1 MSADVSFWSPQS
13 SSLRK
18 EEIYGEKWLRFSY
31 ETLPGKL
38 GLWAMVKRAWFSRWY
53 GRKMDMPDSKK
64 KIYPFIEKYGL
75 DTSEFKDS
83 VDSFN
88 TFNQF
93 FFRHLKPE
101 SRPVIPDEQAL
112 IFPADGRHLLIPD
125 LSKTSHIYAK
135 GQKMNLEHLL
145 GCQTLANYFKSGSL
159 LISRLCPVDYHRFHF
174 PVSGKITENRLIN
187 GDLFSVNPIALRRKI
202 SIFWQNKRYLNILE
216 NDHIGK
222 IVQILIGA
230 TCVGTVH
237 FTAQENSLV
246 RKGEEFGYFSFG
258 GSCVITIFPENSVSF
273 NEELLKYS
281 AQGYECYFKMGQY
294 LGSY

>member
-1 MSADVSFWSPQS
+1 
-13 SSLRK
+13 
-18 EEIYGEKWLRFSY
+18 
-31 ETLPGKL
+31 
-38 GLWAMVKRAWFSRWY
+38 MVKRAWFSRWY
-53 GRKMDMPDSKK
+53 GRKMDTPDSKK

-75 DTSEFKDS
+75 DTSEFQDS
-83 VDSFN
+83 VDSLILLINFLQAFK
-88 TFNQF
+88 T
-93 FFRHLKPE
+93 RVC
-101 SRPVIPDEQAL
+101 PVIPDEQAL
-112 IFPADGRHLLIPD
+112 IFPADGRHCSYLICPELVISTPRD
-125 LSKTSHIYAK
+125 K
-135 GQKMNLEHLL
+135 KMNLEHLL

-237 FTAQENSLV
+237 FTAQE
-246 RKGEEFGYFSFG
+246 K
-258 GSCVITIFPENSVSF
+258 
-273 NEELLKYS
+273 
-281 AQGYECYFKMGQY
+281 
-294 LGSY
+294 